1 MKKPPSIDTLRY
13 AQRLEDNGMNHE
25 AANAM
30 ARALNEELADRLLTR
45 ADVREE
51 IRQELAPIHA
61 KLDEF
66 GQRFAAIDGKFG
78 AMDAKIDAMDAK
90 FEAKIDSL
98 STKFT
103 MVFLVMSLVV
113 AMGVFQIVRSSPPA
127 PSTAPAVV
135 VVERPGAAQTGV
147 AVRVPGG

>member
-1 MKKPPSIDTLRY
+1 MKKSPS
-13 AQRLEDNGMNHE
+13 
-25 AANAM
+25 
-30 ARALNEELADRLLTR
+30 
-45 ADVREE
+45 
-51 IRQELAPIHA
+51 
-61 KLDEF
+61 
-66 GQRFAAIDGKFG
+66 AIDGKFG
-78 AMDAKIDAMDAK
+78 AMDAKIDVMDAK

-103 MVFLVMSLVV
+103 MVFLVTSLVV

-135 VVERPGAAQTGV
+135 VVERPGAAQTSD